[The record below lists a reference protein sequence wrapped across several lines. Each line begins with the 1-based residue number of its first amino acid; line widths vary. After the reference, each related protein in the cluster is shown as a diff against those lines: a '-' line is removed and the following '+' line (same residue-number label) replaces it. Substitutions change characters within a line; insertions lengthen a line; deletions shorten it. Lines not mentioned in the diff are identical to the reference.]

1 MMTVMVPDMLEPT
14 EELRALS
21 VLVAR
26 DLHHVRDLVLAAY
39 EGGGFPRTLPS
50 AAFAKDNI
58 GEFGGQSS
66 CTTISSLSTRYSA
79 RHLLRPLVSPMNC
92 WT

>member
-26 DLHHVRDLVLAAY
+26 DCITSAIWSWRAY
-39 EGGGFPRTLPS
+39 ESGGFPRTLPS

-58 GEFGGQSS
+58 GEFGGQSFS
-66 CTTISSLSTRYSA
+66 HYNFFPQHSTPPVTLGRWCH
-79 RHLLRPLVSPMNC
+79 R
-92 WT
+92 